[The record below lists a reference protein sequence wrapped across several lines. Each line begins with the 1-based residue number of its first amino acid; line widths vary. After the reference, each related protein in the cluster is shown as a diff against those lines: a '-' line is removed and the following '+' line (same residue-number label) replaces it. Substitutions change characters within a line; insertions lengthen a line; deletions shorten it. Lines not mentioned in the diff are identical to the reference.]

1 MASILSAQGFPS
13 SVVVDLQRTLS
24 QMLDLRRLIPGHR
37 YEIARSTSGEFLQL
51 AYQPDLRT
59 AYVVKADENGGYIKE
74 VVNTPTFWAEE
85 LVTGQTTENIYKDL
99 LREYKDETFVA
110 NLVSDLGD
118 RIFAWRIDFFSE
130 QRIGDRYAFLIERE
144 YLSEGKKPLP
154 SIRILAALY
163 EGSGTKNKKNMAFRY
178 KCAECKRGEYF
189 DENGEASKRI
199 FMRAP
204 FTHKAFRISSSYSR
218 SRFHPVLRI
227 WRPHHGTDFAAPIG
241 TPVSAI
247 GSGKVVF
254 AGWKG
259 GYGNCIDIRHNSQ
272 YQSRYGHLSKI
283 LVKAGDKVDQGQ
295 TIGKVG
301 NTGVSTGPHLHFEM
315 HVYGQQKNFARL
327 NFPSVQKISKG
338 DMAGFQKIRESYQ
351 SKLDKEPD
359 DIQIS
364 VAQVKPKG

>member
-1 MASILSAQGFPS
+1 MTAQ
-13 SVVVDLQRTLS
+13 
-24 QMLDLRRLIPGHR
+24 
-37 YEIARSTSGEFLQL
+37 
-51 AYQPDLRT
+51 
-59 AYVVKADENGGYIKE
+59 
-74 VVNTPTFWAEE
+74 TFWAEE
-85 LVTGQTTENIYKDL
+85 LITGKTTENIYKDL

-118 RIFAWRIDFFSE
+118 RIFAWRVDFFSE
-130 QRIGDRYAFLIERE
+130 QRVGDRFAFLIERE
-144 YLSEGKKPLP
+144 YLSESKKPLP

-163 EGSGTKNKKNMAFRY
+163 EGSGTKTKRNLAFRY
-178 KCAECKRGEYF
+178 KCSECNTNEYF

-204 FTHKAFRISSSYSR
+204 FTHKAFRISSSYNR

-227 WRPHHGTDFAAPIG
+227 WRPHHGTDFAAPVG

-247 GSGKVVF
+247 GLGKVVF

-272 YQSRYGHLSKI
+272 YLSRYGHLSKI
-283 LVKAGDKVDQGQ
+283 LVGVGDKVDQGQ

-327 NFPSVQKISKG
+327 NFPSVQNVSVK
-338 DMAGFQKIRESYQ
+338 DMAGFQKIRNIYQNKLESKINEMAQ
-351 SKLDKEPD
+351 SR
-359 DIQIS
+359 
-364 VAQVKPKG
+364 AQAKGKS